1 MDLIEQIN
9 DLIVITRTTTYNK
22 IYLGTVQYNK
32 LYYGKYDIYNETELK
47 QFICINRDILLTQD
61 EIDFIF
67 NNKVYN
73 NYNDNYKYEDNIYN
87 INYVYLENGIKVCL
101 EKFIMSKI

>member
-47 QFICINRDILLTQD
+47 QYIYINRDILLTQD

-73 NYNDNYKYEDNIYN
+73 NYNNNYKYEENIYN
-87 INYVYLENGIKVCL
+87 INYVYLENVNKCCL
-101 EKFIMSKI
+101 KKFHYY